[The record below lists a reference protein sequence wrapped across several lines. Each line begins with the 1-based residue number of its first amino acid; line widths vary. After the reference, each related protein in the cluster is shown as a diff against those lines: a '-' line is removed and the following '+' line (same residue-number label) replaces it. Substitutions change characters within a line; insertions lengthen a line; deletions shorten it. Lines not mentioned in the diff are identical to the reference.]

1 MEGGGM
7 NNYKGVMLCSRPN
20 EPVKIAIEKP
30 FCSRVE
36 ASQQLGLNPV
46 KKEFAVPLK
55 KKKKVNEALQRH
67 KDWLEIYKLKMN
79 LKKEDEDE
87 QKKREDEKFVKV
99 KEIAAKDRERT
110 KKMKS
115 DFEHVNQNINKI
127 LGDENPQSPK
137 HKVAKLTE
145 KNLKKLEEQNQN
157 EDIYQPANSGK
168 KEVKKPSKKDTK
180 PKWAYTEKQLE
191 EDEDKECD
199 DLLDFVNNLD
209 YDQYINDL
217 EVQSMVKAIKNRIT
231 ELQDK
236 ENWKEN
242 AIHDIKIKKKKQNEQ
257 KADQNDDVRSNATSV
272 LSEARSHQSERSQQS
287 IQSLKDKLNEQKKGK
302 NDWDGISQQETKH
315 KATLE
320 ERIAK
325 HVADEVLR
333 NYKHLG
339 AVHSNQSIRKLL
351 EREAQQYI
359 NKGNVDGPVISVVKE
374 NTLRKNEIDP
384 NNLPYLHRNPAI

>member
-20 EPVKIAIEKP
+20 EPVKIAVEKP

-87 QKKREDEKFVKV
+87 MKKRDDEKFVKV

-110 KKMKS
+110 KKMKA

-137 HKVAKLTE
+137 HKVARLTE

-157 EDIYQPANSGK
+157 EDMYKPADSGK

-217 EVQSMVKAIKNRIT
+217 EVQSMVKAIKNRIH

-272 LSEARSHQSERSQQS
+272 LSDARSHQSERSQQS

-302 NDWDGISQQETKH
+302 NEWDGISQTETKH